1 MNAVE
6 GKGRLVKVY
15 RTMRRTDLYLYVDHM
30 EDLTRVPEEL
40 LARFGE
46 PVPALS
52 VNLMPD
58 RKLARADA
66 LDVLAAIE
74 EQGYFLQ
81 LPPQDGGVDAAIIRA
96 GSAEADE

>member
-1 MNAVE
+1 MSANQRE
-6 GKGRLVKVY
+6 GRLVKVY
-15 RTMRRTDLYLYVDHM
+15 RTRRRTDLYLYVDHA

-46 PVPALS
+46 PVVALS
-52 VNLMPD
+52 VNLTPD
-58 RKLARADA
+58 RKLARAGA
-66 LDVLAAIE
+66 PEVLAAIE

-81 LPPQDGGVDAAIIRA
+81 LPPQDGGVDAAIVRA